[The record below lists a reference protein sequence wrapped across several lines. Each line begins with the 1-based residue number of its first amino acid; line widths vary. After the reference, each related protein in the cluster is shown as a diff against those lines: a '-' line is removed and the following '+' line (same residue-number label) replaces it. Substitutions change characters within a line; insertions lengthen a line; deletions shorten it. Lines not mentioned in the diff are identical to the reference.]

1 MTELLPLSPA
11 LHAASHSPS
20 EFEVLCALSVTDP
33 AAGQLEFIANL
44 DLSTLQWPDLIRA
57 AESHGVLPLVARNL
71 VEHRR
76 DLSGE
81 LLRELRA
88 AYETNLKRNLRFA
101 AELDRIAQHLQ
112 RSQLR
117 AIPFKGVVLAE
128 SAYHD
133 LGLRSFSDLDFLVSP
148 ADFIRAKGVLA
159 EIGYRPPS
167 EASPAVESLWLRV
180 GYECAF
186 DGSAGKNLLE
196 LQWAALP
203 YFYAVDL
210 RADDLLARARRRS
223 IAAREVLDLS
233 AEDLLLMLCLHAA
246 KHLWTRLIWLSDI
259 AQTLRTETINF
270 AVLSSRARASGVV
283 RMVALSLWLA
293 RNLLQ
298 LQLPAAAEPI
308 LAADPQVPDL
318 GHTFAERLA
327 RGASYDFEST
337 EYFRFILKLR
347 ERRTDRWRYL
357 WRLVWTPGAGDVS
370 AVCLPALLFP
380 LYRVVRLGRL
390 SRKLVLPSL
399 KRPHAG

>member
-81 LLRELRA
+81 LLRELRV

-186 DGSAGKNLLE
+186 DGSAGKIYSNCDGRPFRISMQSTFAPMICSPVPAGAPSLH
-196 LQWAALP
+196 AKCSTSLP
-203 YFYAVDL
+203 KIYSLCFACMLRSIFGPASSGCRTSPRPSAPKLSTSLCSL
-210 RADDLLARARRRS
+210 RAPALQASFAWLPSASGWQGTCFNCSCPRPPSQSSPRIRRFPISAILLPSASR
-223 IAAREVLDLS
+223 AARV
-233 AEDLLLMLCLHAA
+233 
-246 KHLWTRLIWLSDI
+246 
-259 AQTLRTETINF
+259 TI
-270 AVLSSRARASGVV
+270 SSRPNIS
-283 RMVALSLWLA
+283 
-293 RNLLQ
+293 
-298 LQLPAAAEPI
+298 
-308 LAADPQVPDL
+308 
-318 GHTFAERLA
+318 
-327 RGASYDFEST
+327 ASY
-337 EYFRFILKLR
+337 
-347 ERRTDRWRYL
+347 
-357 WRLVWTPGAGDVS
+357 
-370 AVCLPALLFP
+370 
-380 LYRVVRLGRL
+380 
-390 SRKLVLPSL
+390 
-399 KRPHAG
+399 